1 MSLNIKTMA
10 LFRKGCPKETG
21 LKRGHL
27 HLLSVFISAS
37 GFDFCLYL
45 RVIEKRGLWPRWLFG
60 GNGCGNVC
68 CTAGISARGVLYG
81 GKQVLGPCM
90 ESGWIA
96 FQDSVRE
103 LAERQGSRTAH
114 TAHFI
119 SSIEADTLFSR

>member
-68 CTAGISARGVLYG
+68 CTSGISAREAVRGGASVGALYG
-81 GKQVLGPCM
+81 IWM
-90 ESGWIA
+90 DRFSG
-96 FQDSVRE
+96 QCP
-103 LAERQGSRTAH
+103 RTGGAAGIQNGTH
-114 TAHFI
+114 CSLYFKYKG
-119 SSIEADTLFSR
+119 